1 MSQEP
6 SLLIWNRVPWIL
18 FGLGHMD
25 SFFDPTISY
34 LVRRDRVI
42 CFVLFGYYFYHFYLK
57 LTDTFSMIRLLI
69 ISKRLHVI
77 GSKFNRKEL
86 GFNINILCSKV
97 FF

>member
-6 SLLIWNRVPWIL
+6 SLSIWNQAPWIL

-42 CFVLFGYYFYHFYLK
+42 CSVLFGYYFYHFYLK
-57 LTDTFSMIRLLI
+57 LTDTFSLIRLLI
-69 ISKRLHVI
+69 ISRREHVI
-77 GSKFNRKEL
+77 GDKFNRKE
-86 GFNINILCSKV
+86 
-97 FF
+97 